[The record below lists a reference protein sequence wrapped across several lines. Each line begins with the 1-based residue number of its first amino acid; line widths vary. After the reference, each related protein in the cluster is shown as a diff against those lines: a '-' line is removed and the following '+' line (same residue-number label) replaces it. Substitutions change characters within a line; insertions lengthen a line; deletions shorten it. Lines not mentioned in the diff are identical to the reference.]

1 MPSFRI
7 ISNNFCISY
16 FQCLSSRHKRKHC
29 NAPWD
34 RLLLQGGLSH
44 LRNSSGPLVD
54 RYSRSY
60 PAQNVSPF
68 PYNTATELS
77 SSISKCLNASAS
89 SFAVSASTALRFS
102 GRAIDTRKISPSCSV
117 STRLLLNLLAAAI
130 REGILSARC
139 RRSVSVIFLIKPRNP
154 E

>member
-1 MPSFRI
+1 MGPSP
-7 ISNNFCISY
+7 S
-16 FQCLSSRHKRKHC
+16 
-29 NAPWD
+29 P
-34 RLLLQGGLSH
+34 GGVSH

-139 RRSVSVIFLIKPRNP
+139 RRRSVSVIFLIKPRNP
-154 E
+154 ELNLGRESF

>member
-1 MPSFRI
+1 MGPSP
-7 ISNNFCISY
+7 S
-16 FQCLSSRHKRKHC
+16 
-29 NAPWD
+29 P
-34 RLLLQGGLSH
+34 GGVSH

-54 RYSRSY
+54 RYSRSN

-77 SSISKCLNASAS
+77 WSISKCLNASAS

-102 GRAIDTRKISPSCSV
+102 GRAIDTRKISPSCLV
-117 STRLLLNLLAAAI
+117 STRLLLNLLAAAV
-130 REGILSARC
+130 REGILRARC
-139 RRSVSVIFLIKPRNP
+139 RRRSVSVNFLIKPRNS